1 MKGMLPIGLYWLS
14 ILLLSFFTFSQGHA
28 TGVVDRVYK
37 PNILPLEK
45 NAEWRLVSRNAPT
58 GNELL
63 QRIGYGHALTEGFL
77 VQGFVLGERD
87 NNDQFGIAAY
97 EIEVRWM
104 IGQQGQYWADT
115 AVLLEIAKDHHQDQY
130 QASLGLINE
139 KQWGRTILA
148 TNLITK
154 QTFGADSNSV
164 LEAEFRMQYRYLF
177 TPAFQPALE
186 FYSDRDF
193 QGIGPGFM
201 GVAKFSPKQ
210 HLKWELAF
218 IKGVN
223 GDKKD
228 HTLRASLEWTF

>member
-1 MKGMLPIGLYWLS
+1 MKSGMGLKCYWLM
-14 ILLLSFFTFSQGHA
+14 LMLFSFFSLPHGHA

-37 PNILPLEK
+37 PNILPLER
-45 NAEWRLVSRNAPT
+45 NLEWRLVSRNAPS

-63 QRIGYGHALTEGFL
+63 QRIGYGHALAEGLL

-87 NNDQFGIAAY
+87 NNDQFGLAAY

-104 IGQQGQYWADT
+104 LGQQGQYWADT
-115 AVLLEIAKDHHQDQY
+115 AFLFEIEKNHHQDKY
-130 QASLGLINE
+130 ETSLGIINE

-154 QTFGADSNSV
+154 HTFGQDVNNV
-164 LEAEFRMQYRYLF
+164 LEAEFRMQYRYLL
-177 TPAFQPALE
+177 TLEFQPALE
-186 FYSDRDF
+186 IYSDRDF

-201 GVAKFSPKQ
+201 GVSKFSPRQ

-223 GDKKD
+223 GDNKD
-228 HTLRASLEWTF
+228 HTLRAGVEWTF